1 MTSITIW
8 GQAIPLSWLT
18 EPELQYLD
26 GLPRTL
32 PVVQWV
38 WQEMD
43 RVWDLLGLDNA
54 QPLSQQNVDAFY
66 SHPVWLM
73 NGLFSALDPVSA
85 QHRQSIA
92 AFVASDGANSVADFG
107 GGFGEL
113 ALAIT
118 TASTHAEVSIVEP
131 FPTRAGTQRIAEQN
145 RVRFVS
151 KLQDRMF
158 DAVVAQDVLEHV
170 EDPLLLAF
178 EISKSLKEG
187 GIAIFANC
195 FHPVIKCHLPSTFHL
210 RHTFPWVM
218 RGLGLD
224 FVGVV
229 QGATHAQVFRRSGP
243 VSLRRARRIEGISR
257 AVHPW
262 PNVASR
268 IWGRARRLLTRR

>member
-1 MTSITIW
+1 MTSISIW

-18 EPELQYLD
+18 ESDLQYLD

-43 RVWDLLGLDNA
+43 RVWDSFGLDNA
-54 QPLSQQNVDAFY
+54 RPLSQQNVGAFY

-73 NGLFSALDPVSA
+73 NGFFSALDPVSA

-92 AFVASDGANSVADFG
+92 AFLARDGAHSVADFG

-113 ALAIT
+113 ALAIAA
-118 TASTHAEVSIVEP
+118 ASTHAEVSIVEP
-131 FPTRAGTQRIAEQN
+131 FPNRAGMQRIAEQN

-151 KLQDRMF
+151 KLQDRTF

-170 EDPLLLAF
+170 EDPVLLAF
-178 EISKSLKEG
+178 EISKALKAG

-195 FHPVIKCHLPSTFHL
+195 FQPVIKCHLPSTFHL

-229 QGATHAQVFRRSGP
+229 QGATHAQVFRRGGP
-243 VSLRRARRIEGISR
+243 MHLRRARRIEGISR

-262 PNVASR
+262 LNGAAR
-268 IWGRARRLLTRR
+268 TLGRAKRLLTRS